1 MNAAPRNGVTYIKR
15 RIIIDLSMDTEQM
28 IRELRYL
35 ENKYKEY
42 TYGTFETNWHY
53 LCHDVANRLEELN
66 EELKA
71 LKK

>member
-1 MNAAPRNGVTYIKR
+1 MKQI
-15 RIIIDLSMDTEQM
+15 DTEQM

-35 ENKYKEY
+35 EEKYKNC
-42 TYGTFETNWHY
+42 TYSTFETNWY
-53 LCHDVANRLEELN
+53 CLCHDVANRLEELN

>member
-35 ENKYKEY
+35 EEKYKNC
-42 TYGTFETNWHY
+42 TYSTIETNWY
-53 LCHDVANRLEELN
+53 CLCHDVANRLEELN
-66 EELKA
+66 EELKV